1 VIVDGV
7 VAAVP
12 AMTILWTA
20 SRASAAAFPPVELAD
35 RVVRIAPDQ
44 AASPLLAGA
53 VTLVYVALAGALA
66 APEACPRAPRGRA
79 AAGLGLGCAAGA
91 GAAPQPVD
99 VPATAVATRSRST
112 PPLCASSS
120 SREGRVRGRQSPAP
134 SSSARQTAP
143 GSRLVRLRE

>member
-1 VIVDGV
+1 ARPSASCGASSLDAGRERPAVAARPRPSRREVIVDGV

-53 VTLVYVALAGALA
+53 VTLVYLVLAGGLA
-66 APEACPRAPRGRA
+66 VPEACRRAPRGRP
-79 AAGLGLGCAAGA
+79 AAGHGGGCGAGA
-91 GAAPQPVD
+91 GVEPQPVG
-99 VPATAVATRSRST
+99 VP
-112 PPLCASSS
+112 
-120 SREGRVRGRQSPAP
+120 
-134 SSSARQTAP
+134 
-143 GSRLVRLRE
+143 